1 MAEFKLGRI
10 KFVYQG
16 AWATGTSYVVDDV
29 VTVNGKT
36 YICVISH
43 TASSLFATDQTVIP
57 TKWNLVA
64 DGTKWL
70 GTWTASTY
78 YNLGDMILWG
88 GIVYVC
94 NTAHTSA
101 TYTTPTYLGLENDQ
115 SKWDAFASNFNWS
128 GSWATST
135 RYKVRDLITYG
146 GYTYVCN
153 TPHISAT
160 TATSGLEFDQS
171 KWDTFNAGII
181 YLGAWVST
189 TRYRVND
196 VVKYG
201 ADIWICTSAHT
212 ATSTFDVSKFSIFV
226 SGFEFTS
233 TWSNASAYIVGDMV
247 TYGGNTY
254 TAIQNGTNQNP
265 VTQPGY
271 WKLFITGFTFV
282 GDWISSTTYLIGDVV
297 RVGSYTYVAT
307 ADSTNQT
314 PPNVTYWQRLNTG
327 VRWFPTTASYSSVSG
342 TNISSSGIG
351 ATFDV
356 TASKTAYSTVIH
368 TGSAGSGYAI
378 NDTIKLLG
386 SNLGGL
392 SPANDVTLTVT
403 GVTSGAITTVSTT
416 GYSVTWVSGT
426 AYVLGDAVFFG
437 ANTYICVNAHVA
449 AGGNRPDADTTA
461 TYWNVLAN
469 GAESAV
475 LTTQGDMFYYGAN
488 GPQRL
493 PIGTDGQ
500 VLRVN
505 GTTPAWQYYGSVNNV
520 VYVATNGTDAS
531 GNGQGTTIDKPW
543 KTIRYASKQIE
554 DGYLNTNSRDL
565 LAKNKQFLMKES
577 SAYVVYNY
585 SFNIAS
591 ASSATNQF
599 ALGSGTYQTTTANMS
614 VNMPISFTSTT
625 GGVTA
630 GTTYYVLA
638 IVDSTHFTITATYGG
653 SIAVTLTTTSG
664 AMTGSLVYN
673 TSKCERDVGLIMDAV
688 VFDLSHGGTQQVTA
702 AAFSYFTS
710 PTSSTFITTAFGYE
724 ASQSLATYNY
734 LKNTLVTSVLGQTA
748 PSTNYQSLIGST
760 NVAQQ
765 IIDSSLTAES
775 SALST
780 IQNVLLGTIT
790 KALTAG
796 TATSIPTG
804 LNPNT
809 TISVKTGTYNETLPI
824 VVPKNT
830 AIVGDELRS
839 TVVQPAPAVANLV
852 NDKPKSIAALNRVR
866 ALMPSIMSNTP
877 VLATSGNTQTQS
889 YLFNTVLDT
898 ASASFAANV
907 NTMTAILS
915 SGLSAAPVPT
925 ITDPSGYDTGYFN
938 ARRLIVANTQFLKD
952 EVTAYMALN
961 YSSLWTSL
969 GASGQALCTRD
980 IGYIVQGLQYDL
992 TYQGNLATVIS
1003 ARSYYSNGT
1012 FVEASGEKTAAL
1024 AVQTRIQ
1031 AIIGNIAQGVTITRT
1046 TGNVTAQVV
1055 SGTGGSSAA
1064 GTFAVARIT
1073 EIYNTINT
1081 GTSPTTIAPST
1092 SFVAGALT
1100 TVNTNVR
1107 AQQTGLASSV
1117 LSWVN
1122 TTFPSFFYNQTTCSR
1137 DVGYIV
1143 DALCYDMMF
1152 AGNFLSIWNAMSYYR
1167 ALTSTQLVISSQ
1179 LAPTL
1184 GTVSFIG
1191 ASLREISSG
1200 NMNTVGSTVATASVK
1215 ANSELMYD
1223 IVNNGISNVP
1233 SFVLPTLNGYN
1244 TSFLVGYGDG
1254 KAQVVQN
1261 YAFIKADISAYL
1273 NVNYNSVWTALGTT
1287 GQANCQR
1294 DVGYILDAIQYDM
1307 TYGTNTQT
1315 LIAGSAYYSNYILT
1329 IGATEKTAILAAYAF
1344 LKTEIGNIVTKTA
1357 ITPQSGNALTQVT
1370 AGTAGSAGAST
1381 FAQARIQEIIDWI
1394 NNGVADASITPVT
1407 SGAYALAPLSL
1418 QASYTALQAKKSE
1431 IQADTVVW
1439 VQKFYQ
1445 NMNFNSVTCSRDAGY
1460 IVDALSY
1467 DLLFG
1472 SNFNS
1477 ITVGRSYNRAIAS
1490 AIIVLTTQKAAELG
1504 AINFI
1509 KYKAKAI
1516 AAGGAIAQA
1525 GDIIDNITGYI
1536 TNGST
1541 PRFLWPDPSNITATT
1556 AQAAKL
1562 IYQNKAFITAEL
1574 FQYITTNYSSV
1585 SYSKATCARDVAYI
1599 VDSLRYDM
1607 TYGGDYASKQAGKA
1621 YYSALTSAFEI
1632 ASTEKA
1638 ATLASYSVLKSIVQ
1652 DIAASTSTY
1661 TPLQTGVTRV
1671 TGLSGGSTEST
1682 NVGNLMTILT
1692 NVVNNG
1698 LVSGVPT
1705 ITVTTIASTT
1715 TFTTG
1720 SAHGLAVGDEV
1731 IPQSTAN
1738 GLVSGT
1744 SYYVASTPLTTTFTL
1759 AATWGGTAITS
1770 FTNGTGLSIA
1780 LETTNQPGTSWVAST
1795 MTTSAAS
1802 LASAKATIQTAVT
1815 SYITT
1820 NYPNLVYNSATCI
1833 RDVGMIIDAISYD
1846 FMMGSNYRTH
1856 RAATSYYRAQASTVI
1871 ASQKAATI
1879 AAMNYLQTQ
1888 IATTLATNT
1897 TALTSA
1903 NTNMTML
1910 VAVLTNGVGETPEV
1924 HGTLSYN
1931 NTLSTIKGAE
1941 LLRANKTFLAYE
1953 AAAYISS
1960 AYSATVTGTTSG
1972 TNVFTTSANHNL
1984 TVGDPVNIKATSV
1997 STSATATTTGTNL
2010 ITVIST
2016 AGVLVNM
2023 PVVFTG
2029 TTFGNLMSSTTYYVA
2044 SVVDSTHITV
2054 SASYGGA
2061 VFALTT
2067 ATGSVA
2073 VTIGGLIGGVPSFVS
2088 GSTTQY
2094 ITYYVL
2100 TTPSTTTFT
2109 LSTVQSGT
2117 GTQTPLST
2125 STAFGIMTV
2134 VYSYVQASCLRD
2146 TIAYIDAMV
2155 YDLQFTGNYK
2165 ALRAAK
2171 LYNNAVSGSTTENMW
2186 LARNGTGIRNMTMSG
2201 LTGYLTIANSYG
2213 TKRPTAGAYTS
2224 LDPGFGPNDSN
2235 VWISSR
2241 SPYTQNCT
2249 MFGTACSGAKVDGAL
2264 HAGGN
2269 RSMVANDYTTIISD
2283 GIGYWVTGSN
2293 ALTELV
2299 SVFNYYGY
2307 AGYLAELGGR
2317 IRATNGN
2324 SSYGTYGVVAEGT
2337 DTFEV
2342 PVYGTLNNRGSQA
2355 YITNVVTDGTN
2366 QIYRLE
2372 YENAGSNYTNSVPS
2386 INGSGFNAAATQD
2399 EFRDAALFET
2409 RIQDTNNG
2417 QGVGGSSHVTA
2428 SNTAQ
2433 GGGVGYITIAA
2444 TDTALTNAYNGMRI
2458 QILVGTAVGQYA
2470 NILTY
2475 TNGSKAA
2482 QIYKDSFTNLTVTG
2496 STTTVLQVASTASLY
2511 LNMPIYLGATT
2522 AGSLSAN
2529 TVYYVKTI
2537 PDGLTFTVS
2546 ATSGGPAITGL
2557 TATSA
2562 QTITLYAAGWDHVVP
2577 GTAIQNVPDLTSG
2590 YIIEPRVNYSA
2601 PGYTA
2606 TARTM
2611 SASATWSAV
2620 TYAAGYYVALAN
2632 SSTATSY
2639 STTGKTWTA
2648 GGALPASTTWN
2659 NIAYVGGQNATATA
2673 IVGGLGGSNA
2683 VLQAVIGTGT
2693 SATQIVSVNIISGGF
2708 NYITPPTIVFVGPNG
2723 SGATATCTVLNGAI
2737 NSVTMVI
2744 NGSGYITTPTVTAVT
2759 SALTGITANTWGKNY
2774 FTAPTVTVSQPQ
2786 GLTPT
2791 AYPVSGSAT
2800 NGTYYQ
2806 VAASGRI
2813 YLCTTTGTTSSTVP
2827 TFDYTTATGY
2837 TNITNGTAAFTY
2849 VATQAQATPTLT
2861 NNGVSG
2867 IALSINGYGYTTTP
2881 TVTILDTAARFVTV
2895 SSASTASAYTTVA
2908 NLGSTWTTGGVLP
2921 VSNLNGLAFGNGYLV
2936 AVGGTT
2942 TVPSAS
2948 SSTDGGTTWINRSG
2962 VITGSVTYS
2971 SLAFGN
2977 GYFVAIPASGNTTT
2991 ICTNGQ
2997 NWSAGG
3003 NLPSSTTWSSIAY
3016 GNGRFV
3022 AIATG
3027 GTAAAVS
3034 INNGT
3039 NWVASSTGLPAS
3051 ATWSSI
3057 SYGAGLF
3064 FAVAKGTQTV
3074 ATSPDGINWTAQQI
3088 SSSSNWSSV
3097 TFGNPISATLGAQP
3111 LWVAVSNT
3119 SGTVAASIRT
3129 GAQALGRIKTAS
3141 GSLTEVRMIEPGSGY
3156 PKGNVSAT
3164 TVTTNL
3170 ITVDDTTNLVSN
3182 QPIEFSVATG
3192 GLSTN
3197 TTYYVI
3203 GSSITSTQFSVAA
3216 TSGSTTPVTLTTSS
3230 PSGAIY
3236 RASPIV
3242 NYFDPNRVNVASL
3255 RGRMG
3260 DGALGNPS
3268 FSNRG
3273 SNNAT
3278 ATATTSG
3285 DGYSDLYQNSSY
3297 VNISGLSSIP
3307 SAGSNVTFGGI
3318 ANSWYKLV
3326 SVTNVLGITGNYT
3339 ATFQINPAMSTALA
3353 PAHGA
3358 LITTT
3363 LKYSQVRLTGHDFL
3377 YIGTGNQTATNYPFV
3392 IPGNAIQAN
3401 QQLFSGGGRVFFTS
3415 TDQDGNFNV
3424 GNLFGVQQATGTA
3437 TLNASAFNLSGL
3449 QSLQLGA
3456 VSIGVGSAVIT
3467 QFSTDPYFTANSD
3480 SIVPTQKAIKAY
3492 ITAQIGGGSSSL
3504 NVNTLTSGQIYVANN
3519 TISNTTGNQIL
3530 VTSKMN
3536 FVGGIDG
3543 APVAL
3548 AFFSQR

>member
-16 AWATGTSYVVDDV
+16 AWTTGTSYVVDDV

-70 GTWTASTY
+70 GAWEASTY
-78 YNLGDMILWG
+78 YNLGDMVQWG
-88 GIVYVC
+88 GIVYIC

-101 TYTTPTYLGLENDQ
+101 TFTSPTFLGLENDQ
-115 SKWDAFASNFNWS
+115 SKWDSFAANFNWL
-128 GSWATST
+128 GAWEPST
-135 RYKVRDLITYG
+135 RYKVRDLVTYG

-153 TPHISAT
+153 TYHTSAE
-160 TATSGLEFDQS
+160 SLGLEYDQN
-171 KWDTFNAGII
+171 KWDVFNAGII
-181 YLGAWVST
+181 YQGAWTQS
-189 TRYRVND
+189 TRYRLND
-196 VVKYG
+196 LVKYG
-201 ADIWICTSAHT
+201 ADIWICTTAH
-212 ATSTFDVSKFSIFV
+212 ASSSSFDSTKFNVFV
-226 SGFEFTS
+226 NGFEFAS
-233 TWSNASAYIVGDMV
+233 TWSNSTAYVVGDLV

-254 TAIQNGTNQNP
+254 TAIQNGTGQNP
-265 VTQPGY
+265 ETQTGY
-271 WKLFITGFTFV
+271 WRLFITGFTFI
-282 GDWISSTTYLIGDVV
+282 GDWNSSTTYLIGDVV
-297 RVGSYTYVAT
+297 RLGAYTYVAT

-314 PPNVTYWQRLNTG
+314 PPNTSFWQRLNTG
-327 VRWFPTTASYSSVSG
+327 VRWFPTTSSYSAVAG
-342 TNISSSGIG
+342 TNISSSGSS

-356 TASKTAYSTVIH
+356 ALARTAYSVTVH
-368 TGSAGSGYAI
+368 SGSAGSGYAV
-378 NDTIKLLG
+378 NDTIKILG
-386 SNLGGL
+386 SSLGGI

-403 GVTSGAITTVSTT
+403 GVSSGAITTLSAS

-426 AYVLGDAVFFG
+426 SYVLGDAVYFG
-437 ANTYICVNAHVA
+437 ASTYICVNAHVA
-449 AGGNRPDADTTA
+449 ILGNRPDADTTA

-475 LTTQGDMFYYGAN
+475 LTTQGDMFFYGAN

-505 GTTPAWQYYGSVNNV
+505 NNTPAWQYYGSVNNV
-520 VYVATNGTDAS
+520 VYVANNGADVST
-531 GNGQGTTIDKPW
+531 NGQGTTIDKPW
-543 KTIRYASKQIE
+543 KTIRYAAKQIE

-565 LAKNKQFLMKES
+565 LAKNKQFVMKEA

-585 SFNIAS
+585 SFNVAS
-591 ASSATNQF
+591 ASSANNQF
-599 ALGSGTYQTTTANMS
+599 TLGSGSYQATTANMS
-614 VNMPISFTSTT
+614 VNMPISFTGTT

-653 SIAVTLTTTSG
+653 AVAVTLTSG
-664 AMTGSLVYN
+664 SSAMTGSLVYN
-673 TSKCERDVGLIMDAV
+673 TTKCERDVGLIMDAV

-702 AAFSYFTS
+702 AALSYFTS

-734 LKNTLVTSVLGQTA
+734 MKNTLVASVLNQTA
-748 PSTNYQSLIGST
+748 PGTNYQSLVGST

-765 IIDSSLTAES
+765 IIDNTLTAES
-775 SALST
+775 GALT
-780 IQNVLLGTIT
+780 TVQNVLLSTIT
-790 KALTAG
+790 NALTAG
-796 TATSIPTG
+796 TATAIPTAS
-804 LNPNT
+804 NPNT
-809 TISVKTGTYNETLPI
+809 TISIKTGTYNETLPI
-824 VVPKNT
+824 VIPKNT
-830 AIVGDELRS
+830 AVVGDELRS
-839 TVVQPAPAVANLV
+839 TVVQPAPAVATLV

-866 ALMPSIMSNTP
+866 ALIPSIMSNTP
-877 VLATSGNTQTQS
+877 VLPTTGNTQSQS
-889 YLFNTVLDT
+889 YLFNTGLDT
-898 ASASFAANV
+898 ASASIAANI

-915 SGLSAAPVPT
+915 SGDSAAPVPT

-952 EVTAYMALN
+952 EVTAYMVLN

-969 GASGQALCTRD
+969 GATGQASCTRD
-980 IGYIVQGLQYDL
+980 IGYIVQALQYDL
-992 TYQGNLATVIS
+992 TYQGNLATVIA
-1003 ARSYYSNGT
+1003 ARAYYSNGT

-1024 AVQTRIQ
+1024 AVQTRIG
-1031 AIIGNIAQGVTITRT
+1031 AIISNIAQGVTITRT
-1046 TGNVTAQVV
+1046 TGNTTTQVT
-1055 SGTGGSSAA
+1055 SGTTGSSSA
-1064 GTFAVARIT
+1064 GTFAAARIT

-1081 GTSPTTIAPST
+1081 GTAPTTIAPST
-1092 SFVAGALT
+1092 SFVSTALT
-1100 TVNTNVR
+1100 TANTNIR
-1107 AQQTGLASSV
+1107 AQQTALATSV

-1122 TTFPSFFYNQTTCSR
+1122 TTFPGFYYNQTTCSR

-1167 ALTSTQLVISSQ
+1167 ALTSTQLVVSSQ
-1179 LAPTL
+1179 LAPTM
-1184 GTVSFIG
+1184 GTVAFIG
-1191 ASLREISSG
+1191 ASLREITSG
-1200 NMNTVGSTVATASVK
+1200 NFNAVGSTVATASVK
-1215 ANSELMYD
+1215 ANAELMYD

-1233 SFVLPTLNGYN
+1233 SFVLPTLPGYN
-1244 TSFLVGYGDG
+1244 SSFLSGYGDG
-1254 KAQVVQN
+1254 KAQIVQN
-1261 YAFIKADISAYL
+1261 YVFIKADVSAYL
-1273 NVNYNSVWTALGTT
+1273 SNNYSSVWTALGTT

-1294 DVGYILDAIQYDM
+1294 DIGYILDALQYDM

-1315 LIAGSAYYSNYILT
+1315 LIAGSSYYSNYVLT
-1329 IGATEKTAILAAYAF
+1329 IGATEKAAIVAAYGF

-1357 ITPQSGNALTQVT
+1357 ITPQSGNAQNQVT
-1370 AGTAGSAGAST
+1370 SGTAGSAGAST
-1381 FAQARIQEIIDWI
+1381 FAQARIQEILDWI
-1394 NNGVADASITPVT
+1394 NNGAADAAITPVA
-1407 SGAYALAPLSL
+1407 SGAFALAPLSL

-1431 IQADTVVW
+1431 IQSDTVVW
-1439 VQKFYQ
+1439 VQKFFQ
-1445 NMNFNSVTCSRDAGY
+1445 SMNFNSVTCSRDAGY

-1477 ITVGRSYNRAIAS
+1477 ITVGRAYNRSTTS
-1490 AIIVLTTQKAAELG
+1490 ALVVLNTQKAAELG
-1504 AINFI
+1504 SINFI

-1516 AAGGAIAQA
+1516 AAGGAVAQA
-1525 GDIIDNITGYI
+1525 GDLIDNITGYI

-1562 IYQNKAFITAEL
+1562 IYQNKAFIAAEL

-1585 SYSKATCARDVAYI
+1585 VYSKVTCQRDVNYI

-1607 TYGGDYASKQAGKA
+1607 TYGGDYATKQAGKA
-1621 YYSALTSAFEI
+1621 YYSALTSQFEI
-1632 ASTEKA
+1632 ASSEKA
-1638 ATLASYSVLKSIVQ
+1638 ATLAAYGVLKSIVQ

-1671 TGLSGGSTEST
+1671 TGLSGGSSEST
-1682 NVGNLMTILT
+1682 TVGNLVTVLT
-1692 NVVNNG
+1692 NIVNNG

-1705 ITVTTIASTT
+1705 VTITTIASGT
-1715 TFTTG
+1715 TFTT
-1720 SAHGLAVGDEV
+1720 SAAHGLNVGDEV

-1738 GLVSGT
+1738 GMINGT

-1759 AATWGGTAITS
+1759 AATWGGSALTS
-1770 FTNGTGLSIA
+1770 FTSGTSLSIVA
-1780 LETTNQPGTSWVAST
+1780 ETTNQPGTSWVASA
-1795 MTTSAAS
+1795 MTTSAATLS
-1802 LASAKATIQTAVT
+1802 AAKATIQSSIT
-1815 SYITT
+1815 SYLTT

-1833 RDVGMIIDAISYD
+1833 RDVGIIIDAISYD
-1846 FMMGSNYRTH
+1846 FMMNSNYRTH
-1856 RAATSYYRAQASTVI
+1856 RAATSYYRAQAAVVI

-1879 AAMNYLQTQ
+1879 AAMNYLQLQ
-1888 IATTLATNT
+1888 IATTLSANA
-1897 TALTSA
+1897 TALASA
-1903 NTNMTML
+1903 NSNMTML
-1910 VAVLTNGVGETPEV
+1910 VAILTNGVGETPEV
-1924 HGTLSYN
+1924 HGTLTYN
-1931 NTLSTIKGAE
+1931 NTLTTIKGAE
-1941 LLRANKTFLAYE
+1941 LIRANRNFLAYE
-1953 AAAYISS
+1953 AAAYIAATYGGTVSS
-1960 AYSATVTGTTSG
+1960 TTASN
-1972 TNVFTTSANHNL
+1972 TFTTTTNHNL
-1984 TVGDPVNIKATSV
+1984 SVGDPVNIKATIV
-1997 STSATATTTGTNL
+1997 TTTATATTSSTNQ
-2010 ITVIST
+2010 ITVGTTVGMTSGMKIT
-2016 AGVLVNM
+2016 
-2023 PVVFTG
+2023 FTG
-2029 TTFGNLMSSTTYYVA
+2029 TVFGGLVSGTTYFVL
-2044 SVVDSTHITV
+2044 SVVDGTHITI
-2054 SASYGGA
+2054 SSSQNGS
-2061 VFALTT
+2061 VFTVTT
-2067 ATGSVA
+2067 AAGSVPTVA
-2073 VTIGGLIGGVPSFVS
+2073 GGLLGGVSSFMS

-2100 TTPSTTTFT
+2100 SVPTPTTFT
-2109 LSTVQSGT
+2109 LTTTQAGT
-2117 GTQTPLST
+2117 GTQTAVSVT
-2125 STAFGIMTV
+2125 NASGAMTV

-2146 TIAYIDAMV
+2146 TVAYLDAMV

-2165 ALRAAK
+2165 SLRAAK
-2171 LYNNAVSGSTTENMW
+2171 LYNNAVGGSQTENMW
-2186 LARNGTGIRNMTMSG
+2186 LARNGTGVRNMTMSG
-2201 LTGYLTIANSYG
+2201 LSGYLTNPNAFG
-2213 TKRPTAGAYTS
+2213 TRRPTAGAYTS

-2235 VWISSR
+2235 VWITSR

-2307 AGYLAELGGR
+2307 AGYLAELGAR

-2337 DTFEV
+2337 DTYEV
-2342 PVYGTLNNRGSQA
+2342 PTYGTLNNRANPA

-2366 QIYRLE
+2366 QVLRIE
-2372 YENAGSNYTNSVPS
+2372 YENAGQNYTNSVVS

-2409 RIQDTNNG
+2409 RIQDAGNG
-2417 QGVGGSSHVTA
+2417 QGVGGSGHVTA
-2428 SNTAQ
+2428 TNTAQ

-2444 TDTALTNAYNGMRI
+2444 TDTALTSAYNGMRI
-2458 QILVGTAVGQYA
+2458 QLLVGTGVGQYA
-2470 NILTY
+2470 NILSY
-2475 TNGSKAA
+2475 TNGSKIA
-2482 QIYKDSFTNLTVTG
+2482 QIYKDSFNNLTVTA
-2496 STTTVLQVASTASLY
+2496 TTTSTNLITVASTATLY
-2511 LNMPIYLGATT
+2511 VGMPVYFGT
-2522 AGSLSAN
+2522 AVGGLSAN
-2529 TVYYVKTI
+2529 TVYYVI
-2537 PDGLTFTVS
+2537 AAGLTSTQFSVS
-2546 ATSGGPAITGL
+2546 TSSGGTAVALSTTTGQ
-2557 TATSA
+2557 SV
-2562 QTITLYAAGWDHVVP
+2562 TLYAAGWDHIIP

-2590 YIIEPRVNYSA
+2590 YIIEARVNYSA

-2611 SASATWSAV
+2611 PASSTWSAT
-2620 TYAAGYYVALAN
+2620 TYGAGNYVAVAN
-2632 SSTATSY
+2632 ASTATAY
-2639 STTGKTWTA
+2639 STTGKTWTS
-2648 GGALPASTTWN
+2648 GGVLPSSTTWN
-2659 NIAYVGGQNATATA
+2659 NVVYAGGQNATATA
-2673 IVGGLGGSNA
+2673 VVGGLGGSNA

-2708 NYITPPTIVFVGPNG
+2708 NFNTPPTILFTGGGG

-2737 NSVTMVI
+2737 TSVTMVI
-2744 NGSGYITTPTVTAVT
+2744 NGSGYTSTPTVTAVT
-2759 SALTGITANTWGKNY
+2759 SALTSINTVTWGRNY
-2774 FTAPTVTVSQPQ
+2774 FSAPTVTVAQPQ
-2786 GLTPT
+2786 GLTPS
-2791 AYPVSGSAT
+2791 AYPVSGAVT

-2813 YLCTTTGTTSSTVP
+2813 YLCTISGTTSSTTP
-2827 TFDYTTATGY
+2827 TFDYTSAVQTQV
-2837 TNITNGTAAFTY
+2837 NGTATLQY

-2861 NNGVSG
+2861 NTGVSS
-2867 IALSINGYGYTTTP
+2867 IALTINGYGYTTTP
-2881 TVTILDTAARFVTV
+2881 AVTILDTAARFVTI
-2895 SSASTASAYTTVA
+2895 SNASTASAYSTVA
-2908 NLGSTWTTGGVLP
+2908 NLGTSWTSGGNLP
-2921 VSNLNGLAFGNGYLV
+2921 VSNLNGLAYGGGYLV
-2936 AVGGTT
+2936 AVGGTST
-2942 TVPSAS
+2942 TPSAS

-2971 SLAFGN
+2971 AVAYGN

-3003 NLPSSTTWSSIAY
+3003 NLPSSTTWTSIAY

-3022 AIATG
+3022 AIASG
-3027 GTAAAVS
+3027 SNAAAVS

-3039 NWVASSTGLPAS
+3039 NWVASSAGLPAS
-3051 ATWSSI
+3051 ATWSSVG
-3057 SYGAGLF
+3057 YGAGLF

-3074 ATSPDGINWTAQQI
+3074 ATSPDGINWTAQLL

-3097 TFGNPISATLGAQP
+3097 TFGNPVSATLGNQP
-3111 LWVAVSNT
+3111 LWVAISNT
-3119 SGTVAASIRT
+3119 SGTIAASIRT
-3129 GAQALGRIKTAS
+3129 GATALGRVKSAS
-3141 GSLTEVRMIEPGSGY
+3141 GALTELRVIEPGSGY
-3156 PKGNVSAT
+3156 PKGNVTAT
-3164 TVTTNL
+3164 TTSTNL
-3170 ITVDDTTNLVSN
+3170 ITVDDTTNLVAN
-3182 QPIEFSVATG
+3182 QPIEFSSATG

-3197 TTYYVI
+3197 TVYYVI
-3203 GSSITSTQFSVAA
+3203 SGSITSTQFQVSA
-3216 TSGSTTPVTLTTSS
+3216 TSGSSTPVTLTTTA
-3230 PSGAIY
+3230 PTGIIY
-3236 RASPIV
+3236 RAAPVFSYI
-3242 NYFDPNRVNVASL
+3242 DPNKVNVASL
-3255 RGRMG
+3255 RARMG
-3260 DGALGNPS
+3260 DGVLGNPS

-3278 ATATTSG
+3278 ATATTAG

-3297 VNISGLSSIP
+3297 VNIAGLYSIP
-3307 SAGSNVTFGGI
+3307 AAGSNVTFGGI

-3326 SVTNVLGITGNYT
+3326 SVTNVLGIPGAYT
-3339 ATFQINPAMSTALA
+3339 ATFQVNPAMSTALA
-3353 PAHGA
+3353 PAHGS
-3358 LITTT
+3358 LVTTT

-3377 YIGTGNQTATNYPFV
+3377 YIGTGNQTQTNYPFV
-3392 IPGNAIQAN
+3392 VAANANQAN

-3437 TLNASAFNLSGL
+3437 TLNASAFNLAGL

-3456 VSIGVGSAVIT
+3456 VSLGVGSAVIT

-3480 SIVPTQKAIKAY
+3480 SVVPTQKAIKAY

-3519 TISNTTGNQIL
+3519 TILNTTGNQIL

-3548 AFFSQR
+3548 TFFGQR